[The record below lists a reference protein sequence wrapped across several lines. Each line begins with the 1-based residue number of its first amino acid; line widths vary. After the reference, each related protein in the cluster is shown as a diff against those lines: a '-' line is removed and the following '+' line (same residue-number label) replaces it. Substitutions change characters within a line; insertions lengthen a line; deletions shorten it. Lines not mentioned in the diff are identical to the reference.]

1 VEQTAPTDLPGLFT
15 LALMAGNDS
24 LARAVVQRR
33 LTLATDGKERR
44 EVLKWAVA
52 GYTSAEP
59 ARLTEALAVAAYAD
73 TLALREHTNSL
84 EVHQPLLAIAWRT
97 FDQSRIAD
105 ETQHMLALGHT
116 LAFSAIKYEDVPLIF
131 AWMRRLEVA
140 FVRQPDSVLS
150 LAQQAKTDLS
160 RFPVGGGPDWPPGVP
175 YNLILQTFDFKKH
188 TAEQVRDWFLPF
200 HPALYTGI
208 HAIPPVDADFWF
220 PARPDAWPPTG
231 HVSLI
236 LYGDVLMGCAR
247 RTGNTLENLL
257 GRTCGPWY
265 TYFPMW
271 ISRYGQQGFAMTAI
285 EQTDRQ
291 AVRTGL
297 LTPSAEADS
306 LNWFYRTYLHL
317 PMTLAVD
324 IRHTILQL
332 PEPDGRMLS
341 EDTTAFGRRFQQ
353 NGIVL
358 LFGREGDLLYAG
370 PWDRVLLQALIP
382 RALAKQ

>member
-1 VEQTAPTDLPGLFT
+1 LPGLFT
-15 LALMAGNDS
+15 LALLAGNDS

-33 LTLATDGKERR
+33 LALATDGKGRQ

-59 ARLTEALAVAAYAD
+59 ARLAEAEAVAVYAD
-73 TLALREHTNSL
+73 TLALQEHTTSL
-84 EVHQPLLAIAWRT
+84 AVHEPLLDLAWRA

-105 ETQHMLALGHT
+105 ETHRMLMLGHT
-116 LAFSAIKYEDVPLIF
+116 LAFSAIKYDDPPLIG
-131 AWMRRLEVA
+131 AWRYRLKVA

-160 RFPVGGGPDWPPGVP
+160 RFPVGGGPDWPRGVP
-175 YNLILQTFDFKKH
+175 YTPEQAFDFEKH
-188 TAEQVRDWFLPF
+188 TVEEVRDWFLPF
-200 HPALYTGI
+200 SPARYTDVRE
-208 HAIPPVDADFWF
+208 IPPVNADFWF
-220 PARPDAWPPTG
+220 PTHPDSWPPTG

-236 LYGDVLMGCAR
+236 FYGTTLMVCAR

-257 GRTCGPWY
+257 NRTCGPWY
-265 TYFPMW
+265 AYFPMW
-271 ISRYGQQGFAMTAI
+271 LSQYGPRGFSMTAV
-285 EQTDRQ
+285 EQTARY

-297 LTPSAEADS
+297 LAPSAEADS

-332 PEPDGRMLS
+332 PEPDSRIFS
-341 EDTTAFGRRFQQ
+341 EDTTAFGRRFHN

-358 LFGREGDLLYAG
+358 LFGRDGHLLYAG
-370 PWDRVLLQALIP
+370 SWDRVILHALIL
-382 RALAKQ
+382 RALSQQ